1 VKLRPISTDG
11 LARLALGDALLTEEA
26 LVAAVYLPYRGEIR
40 DYAGDHQA
48 DKPALERLQAEWNR
62 DGMMGFAALYP
73 SYRNERAALVG
84 WVERSET
91 HRAR

>member
-1 VKLRPISTDG
+1 
-11 LARLALGDALLTEEA
+11 LLTEEA

-73 SYRNERAALVG
+73 SSQVIARVSGQDKNAPMRQVRRTAL
-84 WVERSET
+84 
-91 HRAR
+91 HQC